1 MEYSEVVF
9 IFFLCFFVLVKV
21 CLFGS
26 GFLYSLCVSESLLL
40 CVHYYLILR
49 GVPLAFW
56 CYLIDALFVYEKTK
70 MPI

>member
-1 MEYSEVVF
+1 MGGGVLRGSFYF
-9 IFFLCFFVLVKV
+9 YFLCFFVLVKV

-26 GFLYSLCVSESLLL
+26 GFLYSL